1 MIRYAL
7 TIMGMKKPIYFD
19 TIGDRNNF
27 ISKIK
32 GIFTYSTFTKK
43 EATTR
48 VKFEDIYKK
57 YDGKYGDLVEAYV
70 KLSNKKEGCQWK
82 IKKR

>member
-1 MIRYAL
+1 
-7 TIMGMKKPIYFD
+7 MKKPIYFD
-19 TIGDRNNF
+19 TIEDRNSY

-32 GIFTYSTFTKK
+32 GIFIYSTFTKK
-43 EATTR
+43 EVLTK

-70 KLSNKKEGCQWK
+70 KLANKQG
-82 IKKR
+82 

>member
-1 MIRYAL
+1 MKRYGL

-19 TIGDRNNF
+19 TIGERNKF
-27 ISKIK
+27 VSGIK
-32 GIFTYSTFTKK
+32 GIFTYSTFTKVL
-43 EATTR
+43 TM

-70 KLSNKKEGCQWK
+70 KLANKQRK
-82 IKKR
+82 